1 MFVKIARLI
10 RSLVRQGFDVVRY
23 NPQQHLI
30 LPESLKVVGVTQN
43 IVSGGPFD
51 GMRLPDIDS
60 WGQDRGSK
68 LLSFYEQELHPTIR
82 EIIDWGPDKI
92 INVGCAE
99 GYYAVGLARL
109 SPNALVVAY
118 DTDETAQYACRRVK
132 WRE

>member
-82 EIIDWGPDKI
+82 EIKPAHFRPEIARPCL
-92 INVGCAE
+92 CAQP
-99 GYYAVGLARL
+99 A
-109 SPNALVVAY
+109 SS
-118 DTDETAQYACRRVK
+118 
-132 WRE
+132 